1 MCLAKRAPETFKL
14 SDDADL
20 NDAAQ
25 FSTDPTFRLIG
36 SPTRWDRSAALTST
50 LHLFETELLSH
61 WMSYIVT
68 VQLGRIH
75 HTLLHGRAR
84 PHTGQSFREPL
95 GHRERGV
102 IGRGQMS
109 RSVGTSQSQYLAKTE
124 VYVASL

>member
-1 MCLAKRAPETFKL
+1 MPKVREAIKLIEADGWRKVTTKGSHRQFK
-14 SDDADL
+14 
-20 NDAAQ
+20 
-25 FSTDPTFRLIG
+25 
-36 SPTRWDRSAALTST
+36 
-50 LHLFETELLSH
+50 
-61 WMSYIVT
+61 
-68 VQLGRIH
+68 
-75 HTLLHGRAR
+75 HTLLHGRDR